1 MALDDRDIFKAIWER
16 FPDQPLEFVME
27 QYAKA
32 RRLNMEIERSVNQTT
47 DVDAGPDVEEEAV
60 VDVELDASP
69 MPQRKKLNKR
79 RFKVKP
85 EDSITDDAIYCCVCG
100 EKLQSLTVKHLA
112 KHETTPEEYKRVCG
126 FPPNMPLMSHKRLA
140 KSKEIIERAQQ
151 ARLAKRAATAQD

>member
-16 FPDQPLEFVME
+16 FPDQPVEFVME

-32 RRLNMEIERSVNQTT
+32 RRLNMEIERSINQTSEIET
-47 DVDAGPDVEEEAV
+47 TPEIEEEAS
-60 VDVELDASP
+60 VDVEIDAAP
-69 MPQRKKLNKR
+69 VAQRRKLNKR

-112 KHETTPEEYKRVCG
+112 KHETTPEEYKKVCG
-126 FPPNMPLMSHKRLA
+126 FPANLPLMSHKRLA

-151 ARLAKRAATAQD
+151 ARLAKRAAAMQE